1 MRGPSCLSCQGAST
15 SGRAHRAPGGCA
27 PRARAAAP
35 AAAPP
40 RARAAPFSAAPARF
54 AFARSAPVTGVEKIS
69 GSGPFTRRRAGGAP
83 TGGVRSTSVVVRAVS
98 ADPAASMAPASTN
111 PFDTAPLKF
120 EIVQGALVKYSVEEP
135 NGRHPPTAVLIH
147 GILGSR
153 RNLLSFAKRLAQR
166 FPSWQF
172 LLVDLRCHGQT
183 ANMPTPPAGANDVT
197 NAAKDVLATLQ
208 HLKIY
213 PHSLIGHS
221 FGGKVA
227 MSMVHQF
234 GKQLPRPVQ
243 VWVLDTVPGDVW
255 CEAGDHPRDTIAYA
269 RTIPMPIANR
279 KALVDSLTGAG
290 FTLEGA
296 QWMTTNLTP
305 APGATAGELTWVFDI
320 EGIVAMYQSY
330 EATDLWPMLE
340 TQPIGLSVDFVR
352 AERSAFV
359 WADEDVGRIGAYGGR
374 VHYLAN
380 SSHWVH
386 IDNPDGLLEILA
398 PSFERKK

>member
-35 AAAPP
+35 GAPPP

-54 AFARSAPVTGVEKIS
+54 ASQLGRQLGKIS

-172 LLVDLRCHGQT
+172 VLVDLRCHGQT
-183 ANMPTPPAGANDVT
+183 ANMPAPPAGANDVT
-197 NAAKDVLATLQ
+197 NNL
-208 HLKIY
+208 
-213 PHSLIGHS
+213 
-221 FGGKVA
+221 
-227 MSMVHQF
+227 
-234 GKQLPRPVQ
+234 R
-243 VWVLDTVPGDVW
+243 
-255 CEAGDHPRDTIAYA
+255 
-269 RTIPMPIANR
+269 
-279 KALVDSLTGAG
+279 DSL
-290 FTLEGA
+290 
-296 QWMTTNLTP
+296 
-305 APGATAGELTWVFDI
+305 
-320 EGIVAMYQSY
+320 S
-330 EATDLWPMLE
+330 
-340 TQPIGLSVDFVR
+340 
-352 AERSAFV
+352 
-359 WADEDVGRIGAYGGR
+359 
-374 VHYLAN
+374 
-380 SSHWVH
+380 
-386 IDNPDGLLEILA
+386 
-398 PSFERKK
+398 